1 MQFAEAQRYLLSLG
15 HETLAIKLGL
25 TNITLLLEHLGN
37 PHKKFPSV
45 QIAGTNG
52 KGSTAAM
59 LESICCATGIKT
71 GLFTSPHLVSVTER
85 IRIGSNDISE
95 ELFARCATE
104 VRSAV
109 EELLTSSAAHGEEG
123 SPGSAAP
130 TFTAAPT
137 FFEQVTAIALLAFA
151 ECDVELAILETGLG
165 GRLDATTAAG
175 AEIVGITPIAVDHQ
189 EHLGESIESI
199 ASEKAAIIRPGVKAV
214 VSPQTP
220 EVMRVILDR
229 SKQVGVHAHVDDC
242 EWVIQDFTERGQA
255 IATFKTTEVNYPR
268 IRLGLAG
275 RHQLQNAALALRL
288 AEVLRAEGFKIER
301 DDIIC
306 GLETAKHPGR
316 LEFIDTS
323 PKVLLDGAHNASG
336 AAALREYLDEFVRV
350 PITMIFGAMRDKQLH
365 EMAKSLFPAATR
377 LVLTQPENPRAA
389 QIETLQEIAAEF
401 IPIDATYLA
410 PSSADALKVAVDKT
424 QPDELICVAG
434 SLYLIGEM
442 RRQINEK
449 VRRI

>member
-25 TNITLLLEHLGN
+25 TNITLLLEHLGD

-59 LESICCATGIKT
+59 LNSICIAAGLKT

-85 IRIGSNDISE
+85 IRIGSNDISK
-95 ELFARCATE
+95 ELFAVCATQVRGAVE
-104 VRSAV
+104 KLLSDPEAQAEGRPRSA
-109 EELLTSSAAHGEEG
+109 G
-123 SPGSAAP
+123 P

-151 ECDVELAILETGLG
+151 ECEVELAILETGLG

-175 AEIVGITPIAVDHQ
+175 AEIGGITPIAVDHQ

-214 VSPQTP
+214 VSQQTP

-229 SKQVGVHAHVDDC
+229 SKRVGVHAHVDEC
-242 EWVIQDFTERGQA
+242 KWLIEDFTERGHA
-255 IATFKTTEVNYPR
+255 IATFKTPEDHYPR

-288 AEVLRAEGFKIER
+288 AEVLRAEGFVINR
-301 DDIIC
+301 DDIVR
-306 GLETAKHPGR
+306 GLETARHPGR
-316 LEFIDTS
+316 LEFIGTS

-336 AAALREYLDEFVRV
+336 AAALREYLDEFIRV

-365 EMAKSLFPAATR
+365 EMAKTLFPAATR
-377 LVLTQPENPRAA
+377 LVLTTPENPRAA
-389 QIETLQEIAAEF
+389 QIDTLREIAAEF
-401 IPIDATYLA
+401 ISTDATYLA
-410 PSSADALKVAVDKT
+410 PSSADALKVAFDKT

-442 RRQINEK
+442 RRQIHE
-449 VRRI
+449 RARTS